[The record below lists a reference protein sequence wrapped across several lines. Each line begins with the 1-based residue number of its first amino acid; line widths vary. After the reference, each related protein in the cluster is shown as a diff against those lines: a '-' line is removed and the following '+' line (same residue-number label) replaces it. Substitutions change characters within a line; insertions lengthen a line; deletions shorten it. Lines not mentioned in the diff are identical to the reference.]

1 MEITLAWIVE
11 HLLEIVLTLV
21 SAGAL
26 ALSKYFHK
34 QIKAYR
40 DLVKEKEKEEF
51 NKSVDSR
58 LDPLYDEL
66 EDLRRYVMNLGD
78 TEKRHLNIIVAS
90 YRYRLI
96 ALCKEFIN
104 QGYITTD

>member
-11 HLLEIVLTLV
+11 HLLEIILTLV
-21 SAGAL
+21 STGAL
-26 ALSKYFHK
+26 ALCKYFHK

-40 DLVKEKEKEEF
+40 NLVKENEKEEF

-66 EDLRRYVMNLGD
+66 EELRRYVMNLGD
-78 TEKRHLNIIVAS
+78 TEKHHLNVIVAS

-104 QGYITTD
+104 QGYITTN